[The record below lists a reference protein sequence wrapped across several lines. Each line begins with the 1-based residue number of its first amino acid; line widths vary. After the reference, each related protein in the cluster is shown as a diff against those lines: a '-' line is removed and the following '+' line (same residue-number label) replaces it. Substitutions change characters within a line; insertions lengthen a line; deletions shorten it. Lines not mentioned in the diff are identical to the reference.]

1 VIEIQSPTDADTRA
15 AARRLAALC
24 RPGDVIVLNGRLGSG
39 KTAFAGG
46 LADGLGV
53 DEPVTSPS
61 FVLMRTYRSGFL
73 PFFHVDAYRLG
84 SIGEFEDL
92 TAIESA
98 EEGVVVI
105 EWGGAVSVA
114 LPKDRLEIELIRNPD
129 ESRTIRFRPAGSWL
143 TRQLSEVE
151 A

>member
-1 VIEIQSPTDADTRA
+1 MIELHCPTDADTRA

-24 RPGDVIVLNGRLGSG
+24 RPGDVIVLNGSLGAG

-53 DEPVTSPS
+53 DEPVTSPT

-92 TAIESA
+92 AAIESS

-105 EWGGAVSVA
+105 EWGGAVAAA
-114 LPKDRLEIELIRNPD
+114 LPKDRLEVDLTRNAD
-129 ESRTIRFRPAGSWL
+129 ESRTIRLRPAGSWT
-143 TRQLSEVE
+143 TRQLNEIE

>member
-1 VIEIQSPTDADTRA
+1 MIELQCPTDADTRA
-15 AARRLAALC
+15 VARRLAALC

-53 DEPVTSPS
+53 DEPVTSPT
-61 FVLMRTYRSGFL
+61 FVLMRTYRSGFM

-92 TAIESA
+92 AAIESA
-98 EEGVVVI
+98 EDGVIVI
-105 EWGGAVSVA
+105 EWGGAVSAA
-114 LPKDRLEIELIRNPD
+114 LPKDRLEIELTRNTD
-129 ESRTIRFRPAGSWL
+129 ESRAIRIRPAGSWI
-143 TRQLSEVE
+143 TRPLNEIE

>member
-1 VIEIQSPTDADTRA
+1 MIEIHCATDADTRA
-15 AARRLAALC
+15 TARRLAALC

-61 FVLMRTYRSGFL
+61 FVLMRNYRSGFL

>member
-1 VIEIQSPTDADTRA
+1 MIELHCPTDADTRA

-24 RPGDVIVLNGRLGSG
+24 RPGDVIVLNGSLGAG

-53 DEPVTSPS
+53 DEPVTSPT

-92 TAIESA
+92 AAIESS

-105 EWGGAVSVA
+105 EWGGAVAAA
-114 LPKDRLEIELIRNPD
+114 LPKDRLEVDLTRNDD
-129 ESRTIRFRPAGSWL
+129 ESRTIRLRPAGSWT
-143 TRQLSEVE
+143 TRQLNEIE

>member
-1 VIEIQSPTDADTRA
+1 MIELHCPTDADTRA

-24 RPGDVIVLNGRLGSG
+24 RPGDVIVLNGSLGAG

-53 DEPVTSPS
+53 DEPVTSPT

-92 TAIESA
+92 AAIESS

-105 EWGGAVSVA
+105 EWGGAVAAA
-114 LPKDRLEIELIRNPD
+114 LPKDRLEVDLTRNDD
-129 ESRTIRFRPAGSWL
+129 ESRTIHIRRAGSWT
-143 TRQLSEVE
+143 TRQLNEIE

>member
-1 VIEIQSPTDADTRA
+1 MIELHCPTDADTRA
-15 AARRLAALC
+15 VARRLAALC

-53 DEPVTSPS
+53 DEPVTSPT
-61 FVLMRTYRSGFL
+61 FVLMRTYRSGFM

-92 TAIESA
+92 AAIESA
-98 EEGVVVI
+98 DDGVIVI
-105 EWGGAVSVA
+105 EWGGAVSAA
-114 LPKDRLEIELIRNPD
+114 LPKDRLEIELTRNAD
-129 ESRTIRFRPAGSWL
+129 ESRAIRIRPAGSWI
-143 TRQLSEVE
+143 TRPLNEIE

>member
-1 VIEIQSPTDADTRA
+1 MIELHCPTDADTRA

-24 RPGDVIVLNGRLGSG
+24 RPGDVIVLNGSLGAG

-53 DEPVTSPS
+53 DEPVTSPT

-92 TAIESA
+92 AAIESS

-105 EWGGAVSVA
+105 EWGGAVAAA
-114 LPKDRLEIELIRNPD
+114 LPKDRLEVDLTRNDD
-129 ESRTIRFRPAGSWL
+129 ESRTILIRPAGSWT
-143 TRQLSEVE
+143 TRQLNEIE

>member
-1 VIEIQSPTDADTRA
+1 MIELHCPTDADTRA

-24 RPGDVIVLNGRLGSG
+24 RPGDVIVLNGSLGAG

-53 DEPVTSPS
+53 DEAVTSPT

-92 TAIESA
+92 AAIESS

-105 EWGGAVSVA
+105 EWGGAVAAA
-114 LPKDRLEIELIRNPD
+114 LPKDRLEVDLTRNDD
-129 ESRTIRFRPAGSWL
+129 ESRTIRLRPAGTWT
-143 TRQLSEVE
+143 TRQLNEIE